1 MNAEKFTQKS
11 IEALN
16 AATALANENGNQ
28 QITSLHL
35 LHALLTD
42 EEGVCAR
49 VIEKMGISSK
59 KVVGELESSINKLVK
74 VEGKGG
80 EYIAQDLSEVL
91 TLAEK
96 KAKEMQDDFISVEHL
111 LYGIIEK
118 PSKEVSVILKNN
130 GITKE
135 NFLSALMQIRGNVRV
150 VKRATLCGRDN

>member
-74 VEGKGG
+74 VERKGG

-96 KAKEMQDDFISVEHL
+96 KAKEMQVFSCFFAQTH
-111 LYGIIEK
+111 IIYNKDELFQK
-118 PSKEVSVILKNN
+118 V
-130 GITKE
+130 
-135 NFLSALMQIRGNVRV
+135 FLIY
-150 VKRATLCGRDN
+150 K

>member
-49 VIEKMGISSK
+49 VIEKMGVPSK
-59 KVVGELESSINKLVK
+59 KTVEDIESAINKLVK
-74 VEGKGG
+74 VQGKGG
-80 EYIAQDLSEVL
+80 EYISQDLSEVL
-91 TLAEK
+91 NFAEK
-96 KAKEMQDDFISVEHL
+96 KAKEMKDEFI
-111 LYGIIEK
+111 
-118 PSKEVSVILKNN
+118 
-130 GITKE
+130 
-135 NFLSALMQIRGNVRV
+135 
-150 VKRATLCGRDN
+150 